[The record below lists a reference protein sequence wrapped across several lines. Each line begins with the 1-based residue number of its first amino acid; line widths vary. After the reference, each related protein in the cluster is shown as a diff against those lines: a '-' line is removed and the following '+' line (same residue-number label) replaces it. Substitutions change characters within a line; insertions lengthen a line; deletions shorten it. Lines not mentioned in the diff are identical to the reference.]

1 MENKVRELKINVHA
15 EPISGL
21 HLSDYNFECL
31 FYVHPNRVVS
41 IPKADMTQVD
51 EDNYTALITTEIG
64 RKLGI
69 GHIKMQM
76 VAYIPDGDFP
86 DELRTEVSEEVCTEA
101 VLIHTPACK

>member
-1 MENKVRELKINVHA
+1 MKNKVRELKINVHA
-15 EPISGL
+15 EPMSGL
-21 HLSDYNFECL
+21 HLSDYDFECL

-41 IPKADMTQVD
+41 IPKADMVQVD

-76 VAYIPDGDFP
+76 VAQIPDGDFP
-86 DELRTEVSEEVCTEA
+86 DGLRTEVSEEICINA
-101 VLIHTPACK
+101 VLIHTPVCK

>member
-15 EPISGL
+15 EPMSGL
-21 HLSDYNFECL
+21 HLSDYDFECL

-51 EDNYTALITTEIG
+51 DDNYTALITTEIG

-76 VAYIPDGDFP
+76 VAYIPDGDFD
-86 DELRTEVSEEVCTEA
+86 DELRTEVSEEVCTKA
-101 VLIHTPACK
+101 VLIHTPVCK

>member
-1 MENKVRELKINVHA
+1 MGNKVRELKINVHA

-21 HLSDYNFECL
+21 HLSDYDFECL

-41 IPKADMTQVD
+41 IPKTDMTQVD

-69 GHIKMQM
+69 GHVKMQI
-76 VAYIPDGDFP
+76 VACIPDGDFP
-86 DELRTEVSEEVCTEA
+86 DELRTEVSEEVCTDA
-101 VLIHTPACK
+101 VIIQTPACK

>member
-15 EPISGL
+15 EPLSGL
-21 HLSDYNFECL
+21 HLSDYDFECL

-76 VAYIPDGDFP
+76 VAQIPDGDFP
-86 DELRTEVSEEVCTEA
+86 DGLRTEVSEEICINA
-101 VLIHTPACK
+101 VLIHTPVCK

>member
-1 MENKVRELKINVHA
+1 MKNKVSELKINVHA
-15 EPISGL
+15 EPMSGL
-21 HLSDYNFECL
+21 HLSDYDFECL

-51 EDNYTALITTEIG
+51 EDNYTVLITTEMG

-69 GHIKMQM
+69 GYVKMQV

-86 DELRTEVSEEVCTEA
+86 DGLRTEVSDEVCTDA
-101 VLIHTPACK
+101 VIIYTPAYK